1 MIELLILWLISFFLS
16 FGFLGFSFFLMR
28 KFAARPWQLTIK
40 ENYRPKASI
49 LVPTYNESSVIG
61 LKLENLN
68 KIDYPRELT
77 QIIIVDSNSDDK
89 TAEIAQ
95 SFADAH
101 PEINIQ
107 ILTETERKGKSAAL
121 NLALKHCE
129 GDIVIVSDADCFW
142 PYDILGKAL
151 RFLSDEC
158 VGAISGPKILLNATK
173 SWVTRSENLY
183 LNSMNLMK
191 LGQSKSGSTLFF
203 EGGFSAYKREALSS
217 FDPYSTGSDDCGTII
232 TLAEKELKALF
243 IPEACFYTA
252 FPETW
257 KGKLS
262 MKLRRANQ
270 LVRVFWRYLLLLTE
284 GRIRTSKEVIIQGIL
299 NYLFGPLMFVALVIT
314 TALLLLT
321 FPYFALFLLV
331 IFVPRIGI
339 LLFEAIQNYIILL
352 LSIFSVIANARF
364 STWSQPED
372 RSLLNRKLLQQ
383 HNLI

>member
-1 MIELLILWLISFFLS
+1 
-16 FGFLGFSFFLMR
+16 
-28 KFAARPWQLTIK
+28 
-40 ENYRPKASI
+40 
-49 LVPTYNESSVIG
+49 
-61 LKLENLN
+61 
-68 KIDYPRELT
+68 
-77 QIIIVDSNSDDK
+77 
-89 TAEIAQ
+89 
-95 SFADAH
+95 
-101 PEINIQ
+101 
-107 ILTETERKGKSAAL
+107 
-121 NLALKHCE
+121 
-129 GDIVIVSDADCFW
+129 
-142 PYDILGKAL
+142 
-151 RFLSDEC
+151 
-158 VGAISGPKILLNATK
+158 
-173 SWVTRSENLY
+173 
-183 LNSMNLMK
+183 MK